1 MLQKTPS
8 MQDNSAVGI
17 RATIARLNS
26 MLQAHDPEL
35 WAHLEE
41 KNKVIAHMPS
51 TCMPMMVSCVIDSVV
66 LAVSNHLANAPAAGQ
81 PTVLCFPL
89 DHSAADTRIPVSRCC
104 EALGQFVQRPRRSH
118 GLLVAVLHCHAV
130 KHSRRTFAG

>member
-8 MQDNSAVGI
+8 MQDNSAIGI

-41 KNKVIAHMPS
+41 KNKVIADK
-51 TCMPMMVSCVIDSVV
+51 V
-66 LAVSNHLANAPAAGQ
+66 
-81 PTVLCFPL
+81 
-89 DHSAADTRIPVSRCC
+89 
-104 EALGQFVQRPRRSH
+104 
-118 GLLVAVLHCHAV
+118 HACQ
-130 KHSRRTFAG
+130 